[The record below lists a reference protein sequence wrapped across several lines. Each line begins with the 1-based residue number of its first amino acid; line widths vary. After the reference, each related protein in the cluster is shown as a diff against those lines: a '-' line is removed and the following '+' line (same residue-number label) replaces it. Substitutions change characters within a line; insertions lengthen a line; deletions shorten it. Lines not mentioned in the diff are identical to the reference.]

1 MGKTKTYPILP
12 NVTDEHY
19 YITKRG
25 VKVYPVFYNYKWY
38 IEIDNNGTL
47 QRFEKALTQNE
58 INLAIHKI
66 ILYCY
71 KRLTND
77 N

>member
-1 MGKTKTYPILP
+1 MAKRKEIESLP
-12 NVTDEHY
+12 NVTNEHY

-38 IEIDNNGTL
+38 IEIDNNGTV
-47 QRFEKALTQNE
+47 QRFKKAITQNE